1 MRECQSE
8 AQNYYSYL
16 CAFIMKKITEYRKLL
31 GVSETA
37 ELQELKT
44 IYRTLMKNWHPDK
57 FQDDAENK
65 LEAEE
70 KSRTII
76 EAYHFLV
83 SIAPE
88 TRNNLL
94 EEYTLTTT
102 TSNIF
107 DFEYKGGVLSV
118 TFHDGSVYEYFDV
131 PKAIYVKLINADSP
145 GRFARRH
152 IFNEFVYRS
161 VEKAAESA

>member
-1 MRECQSE
+1 
-8 AQNYYSYL
+8 
-16 CAFIMKKITEYRKLL
+16 MKKIVDYRKLL
-31 GVSETA
+31 GVNEAA

-44 IYRTLMKNWHPDK
+44 VYRTLMKNWHPDK
-57 FQDDAENK
+57 FQDSVESK

-70 KSRTII
+70 KSKTII

-88 TRNNLL
+88 TRKQSL

-102 TSNIF
+102 TSNIA
-107 DFEYKGGVLSV
+107 DFEYKSQVLTV
-118 TFHDGSVYEYFDV
+118 NFFDGSIYEYFDV
-131 PKAIYVKLINADSP
+131 PKAVYVKLVNADSP

-152 IFNEFVYRS
+152 IFNSYVYRS
-161 VEKAAESA
+161 TSKLVATA